1 MSIDMDL
8 IEILKILGDENRIRI
23 LNILKE
29 NPLCVCEIESILDLN
44 QSNVSRHLMRLNS
57 SKLIKNYKKA
67 QFTYYTLND
76 ELLSEHNYI
85 KDVIYEETKKLDY
98 CREDLKTLALF
109 KDNNINCENLNNKQE
124 IVNSL
129 KSKSKYY
136 KG

>member
-57 SKLIKNYKKA
+57 CKLIKSYKKA

-76 ELLSEHNYI
+76 ELLSEHKYI

-98 CREDLKTLALF
+98 CRADLKILALF

-129 KSKSKYY
+129 KSKS
-136 KG
+136 

>member
-57 SKLIKNYKKA
+57 SKLIKSYKKA
-67 QFTYYTLND
+67 QFTYYTLNED
-76 ELLSEHNYI
+76 LLSKNNYI
-85 KDVIYEETKKLDY
+85 KEVIYEETKKLDY
-98 CREDLKTLALF
+98 CNKDINTLLLF
-109 KDNNINCENLNNKQE
+109 KENNINCENLNNKQE
-124 IVNSL
+124 IITSL
-129 KSKSKYY
+129 KSKN
-136 KG
+136 